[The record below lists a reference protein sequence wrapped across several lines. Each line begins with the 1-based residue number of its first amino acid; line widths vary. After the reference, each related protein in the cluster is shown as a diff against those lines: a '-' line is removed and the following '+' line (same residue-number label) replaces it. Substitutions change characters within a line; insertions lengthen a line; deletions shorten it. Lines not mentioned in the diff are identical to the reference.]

1 MALEGLVALA
11 LTALIWP
18 ETWRATDL
26 APPPA
31 PAADRTRG

>member
-1 MALEGLVALA
+1 MALEGLVALT

-18 ETWRATDL
+18 ETWRATDV

-31 PAADRTRG
+31 AAAD